1 MFSQI
6 AVLVVLILL
15 NAYFAASEIAF
26 ISLNDAKIEKQAKEG
41 NKKAKQIYKML
52 KNPSK
57 FLATIQIGITLAGF
71 LSSAFASDAFA
82 DKLAPMLNNLL
93 PMLGTDTWRTISI
106 ILITIL
112 LSFFTLVFGELVPK
126 RLAMK
131 YYEKVSFGTIGV
143 IRGISFITAPFVKLL
158 TFSTNVI
165 SKIFGVKEN
174 EEEIVTEEEIKMM
187 IDEGEEKG
195 TIDQEEKEL
204 LNNVFEFND
213 TTASEIMT
221 PRIDIFALKISQD
234 LYEVLDE
241 LDDYKYSRIPV
252 YEDTIDNIKGIIL
265 IKDILKD
272 LRDKKKINIKKLI
285 KEVHFV
291 PESVP
296 IDKLFR
302 QLQRNKMQ
310 MAIVID
316 EYGGTAGLV
325 TMEDILEELVGNI
338 FDEHDEEELEYELID
353 ENTYMVNGNISI
365 GDLEKIIGIEI
376 SDGDYETL
384 SGYLLGK
391 LEELPPE
398 GEEKYNENDRLNIK
412 VLRNNKEK
420 ECYAVLKKDKNG
432 NLTIGIYLAILNNV
446 STKEEVTYVFKN
458 NESGSSRGLMC
469 ALEIYNRITDF
480 DITKGDIIAGTGSIE
495 ADGTV
500 GDIDGVKYKIK
511 GAVKNKAKV
520 FIVPSGN
527 YDEALKLKEKNNYDI
542 ELIKADNLHNVIE
555 NLKNR

>member
-398 GEEKYNENDRLNIK
+398 GE
-412 VLRNNKEK
+412 KER
-420 ECYAVLKKDKNG
+420 
-432 NLTIGIYLAILNNV
+432 ILN
-446 STKEEVTYVFKN
+446 Y
-458 NESGSSRGLMC
+458 L
-469 ALEIYNRITDF
+469 L
-480 DITKGDIIAGTGSIE
+480 
-495 ADGTV
+495 
-500 GDIDGVKYKIK
+500 
-511 GAVKNKAKV
+511 AV
-520 FIVPSGN
+520 
-527 YDEALKLKEKNNYDI
+527 
-542 ELIKADNLHNVIE
+542 
-555 NLKNR
+555 